1 MKLNDKKIK
10 YIIREKIKRRS
21 STEIAKEMKISTG
34 YVNYIYKK
42 YKENGEYIIDNKGKP
57 KIITDNEID
66 TVKNIKIKYTLSG
79 PERIRKY
86 LKKINIIISKNTI
99 YKILLSLNM
108 VNEDKN
114 KKKQRKY
121 VKYERS
127 NSNSLW
133 HIDWTGYN
141 KKEKLIIIEDDPS
154 RFITGFGVYNE
165 ETIDNTINTL
175 IKSIELYGKPKEI
188 ITDHGTQFFSNGK
201 NGIMGDKNK
210 FQQYLDDNNIKHI
223 LARVNHPETN
233 GKLERLNYTIKSL
246 RPYFSTL

>member
-1 MKLNDKKIK
+1 MKLTDKKIK

-21 STEIAKEMKISTG
+21 STEIAKEMKISTR

-42 YKENGEYIIDNKGKP
+42 YKENGEYIINNKRKP

-66 TVKNIKIKYTLSG
+66 IVKNIKIKYPLSG

-99 YKILLSLNM
+99 YKILLSLNT

-133 HIDWTGYN
+133 HI
-141 KKEKLIIIEDDPS
+141 E
-154 RFITGFGVYNE
+154 
-165 ETIDNTINTL
+165 
-175 IKSIELYGKPKEI
+175 
-188 ITDHGTQFFSNGK
+188 
-201 NGIMGDKNK
+201 
-210 FQQYLDDNNIKHI
+210 
-223 LARVNHPETN
+223 
-233 GKLERLNYTIKSL
+233 
-246 RPYFSTL
+246 